1 MLIKVLP
8 EFLSG
13 FALERTLAG
22 L

>member
-13 FALERTLAG
+13 FALEKTLAG